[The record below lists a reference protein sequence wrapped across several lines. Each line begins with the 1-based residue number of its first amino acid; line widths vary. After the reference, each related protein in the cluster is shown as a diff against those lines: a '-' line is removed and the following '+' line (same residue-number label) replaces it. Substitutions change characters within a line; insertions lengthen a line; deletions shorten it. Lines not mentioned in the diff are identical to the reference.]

1 MRFGSSLPPRP
12 KALTWQEFKASL
24 LPTDNAIC
32 NITVCDGL
40 IRKLERN
47 KVEEWII
54 NPKEF
59 AISTDSVIPS
69 TASNMAD
76 PAQYKNWE
84 RKISLRPMDLKPS
97 LSSTH
102 KIEIRRKDELVNQE
116 FSCKPIFK
124 RVPTA
129 LWGEGFIPRDPNAP
143 RFIENALCGFNI
155 TPKPPENSQKSQE
168 IAYKKL
174 LLDDP
179 ISGKAYQWE
188 AIDLPSLR
196 SGSASDTENLKQEIN
211 TETIRNK
218 RNMLLQNLGFLP
230 DQDVTI
236 NGVFIDELLGE
247 PHSINSSNNPK

>member
-1 MRFGSSLPPRP
+1 
-12 KALTWQEFKASL
+12 
-24 LPTDNAIC
+24 
-32 NITVCDGL
+32 
-40 IRKLERN
+40 
-47 KVEEWII
+47 
-54 NPKEF
+54 
-59 AISTDSVIPS
+59 
-69 TASNMAD
+69 
-76 PAQYKNWE
+76 
-84 RKISLRPMDLKPS
+84 
-97 LSSTH
+97 
-102 KIEIRRKDELVNQE
+102 
-116 FSCKPIFK
+116 
-124 RVPTA
+124 
-129 LWGEGFIPRDPNAP
+129 
-143 RFIENALCGFNI
+143 
-155 TPKPPENSQKSQE
+155 
-168 IAYKKL
+168 